1 MSQNLRTDARLF
13 PTVGAFFRFR
23 CNWLLAGRR
32 YAARRQAASN
42 VVVSLTSY
50 PPRFSTLHLT
60 LMSLLAQS
68 FAPARIVLWVAYQ
81 DVEKL
86 PDSVTAL
93 TRHGLEIR
101 ACEDLRSY
109 KKLIPQLQTDPHS
122 VIVTADDDVYY
133 WRNWLK
139 ELVDAYQPGRKEVIA
154 HRVHRVRMGGDGL
167 PLPYTQWEYCINDL
181 QADDLHF
188 PTGIGGVLYPPGV
201 LGEQVL
207 QAEQFMALCPR
218 GDDIWFW
225 WMARRN
231 GARFRRAPSANH
243 SNYFHCWDGS
253 QECALWEDNVSGNF
267 NDTQIAA
274 MIEHFGFS
282 EERKIA

>member
-1 MSQNLRTDARLF
+1 MSQPLRNQARLF
-13 PTVGAFFRFR
+13 PTPAAFLRFQA
-23 CNWLLAGRR
+23 NWLLAGRR
-32 YAARRQAASN
+32 YRARRQADSN

-50 PPRFSTLHLT
+50 PPRFPTLHLT
-60 LMSLLAQS
+60 LMSLLGQS
-68 FAPARIVLWVAYQ
+68 FAPARIVLWVAHQ
-81 DVEKL
+81 DMAQL
-86 PDSVTAL
+86 PVSVTAL

-109 KKLIPQLQTDPHS
+109 KKLIPQLHSDPRS
-122 VIVTADDDVYY
+122 IIVTADDDVYY

-139 ELVDAYQPGRKEVIA
+139 ELVDAYQPGRQEVIA
-154 HRVHRVRMGGDGL
+154 HRVHRVRLGSDGL
-167 PLPYTQWEYCINDL
+167 PLPYAQWEHSISALN
-181 QADDLHF
+181 ADDLHF

-231 GARFRRAPSANH
+231 GARFRRAPSANY

-253 QECALWEDNVSGNF
+253 QECALWEDNLTGNF

-274 MIEHFGFS
+274 MIERFGFA
-282 EERKIA
+282 EERKVA